1 MLRARIVRNLV
12 ELEALV
18 PAWRALLPRAAHA
31 EPVLLP
37 LWLLAWWRVFGDA
50 EGRAL
55 RALAVE
61 EGPDLVGLVP
71 LARRLAAHRRTIPIR
86 RVELLASGEDEADE
100 IGSDYIGA
108 LVAEGRAAE
117 VARVTARALR
127 DGELGSDWD
136 ELRMPA
142 MNGEDP
148 FVTALA
154 ASLRAEGCSVSVDP
168 YGQCPHVPLP
178 SSWEAYL
185 RALGSSRR
193 YIVVRSLR
201 ELDAWAGSGGW
212 ERRVARTPDDL
223 AEGMAILRSLHAE
236 RWTAAGRAGVFASRR
251 FTRFHEDVMP
261 RLLAGEDGASLE
273 LSWLSVR
280 GQPIAA
286 AYSIVYRDKVYFYQS
301 GRRLDVPKGVRP
313 GIALHAL
320 ALRASIEAGR
330 REYDFLAGTSRYKRD
345 LALALRPLVILRA
358 VAPGLRAR
366 AVEAARSMA
375 ERAIAGVRGATRRTE
390 PAGAQEP
397 APE

>member
-1 MLRARIVRNLV
+1 MLRARIVHTPV
-12 ELEALV
+12 ELEAMV
-18 PAWRALLPRAAHA
+18 PGWRALLQRAAHP
-31 EPVLLP
+31 EPVLTP
-37 LWLLAWWRVFGDA
+37 LWLLAWWRVFGEHD
-50 EGRAL
+50 GRAL
-55 RALAVE
+55 QVLAVE
-61 EGPDLVGLVP
+61 DGAELVGLVP
-71 LARRLAAHRRTIPIR
+71 LARRLAAHRRAIPTR
-86 RVELLASGEDEADE
+86 RLELLASGEDEADE
-100 IGSDYIGA
+100 IGSDYLGA
-108 LVAEGRAAE
+108 LVAGGHAKD
-117 VARVTARALR
+117 VAQHTARALCT
-127 DGELGSDWD
+127 GELGSEWD

-154 ASLRAEGCSVSVDP
+154 QRLRAEGCLVSVDP
-168 YGQCPHVPLP
+168 YAECPHVPLP
-178 SSWEAYL
+178 PSWDAYL

-193 YIVVRSLR
+193 YVVVRSLR
-201 ELDAWAGSGGW
+201 ELDGWAGSDGW
-212 ERRVARTPDDL
+212 ERRVARTRDEL
-223 AEGMAILRSLHAE
+223 AEGTAILRSLHSE
-236 RWTAAGRAGVFASRR
+236 RWTAAGRSGVFASRR
-251 FTRFHEDVMP
+251 FTQFHEEVMP

-280 GQPIAA
+280 GEPIAA
-286 AYSIVYRDKVYFYQS
+286 AYNVVYRDKVYFYQS
-301 GRRLDVPKGVRP
+301 GRRLDVPKGIRP

-345 LALALRPLVILRA
+345 LALALRPLVTLRA

-375 ERAIAGVRGATRRTE
+375 ERAIAGVRGAVRRE